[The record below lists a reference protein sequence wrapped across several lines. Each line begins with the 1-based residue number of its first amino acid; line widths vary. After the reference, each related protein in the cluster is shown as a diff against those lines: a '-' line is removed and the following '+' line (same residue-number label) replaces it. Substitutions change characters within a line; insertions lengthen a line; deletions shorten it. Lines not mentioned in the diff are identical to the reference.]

1 MRWTLLLALGAC
13 VSNPLVVHPEV
24 PDPTVEDPA
33 TPIAEHGAPP
43 PSSCLPAMSLD
54 PAEQRR
60 VVERMITEG
69 TLCADAFAWLGA
81 LQRRAGEHEQAA
93 RNLRRALSIRSDD
106 ADVLVELALVHY
118 LREELDLARLAA
130 HHALA
135 LDRGHAAGHN
145 LLGLLAMRRGDVN
158 EAIRL
163 FERASELDL
172 ELLEAW
178 MNLGQVSL
186 SVRGYA
192 AAERAFERV
201 VAIDPESYDAH
212 IGLGVARRGLGALDA
227 AEQSYRRAI
236 ELAAQRPEAH
246 FNLGVLY
253 QDHREASIETVRAA
267 RAHFQAFLQ
276 RIDGGET
283 RETVLRRC
291 GERRGC
297 RPGRLELLDQ
307 MEHAFTP

>member
-1 MRWTLLLALGAC
+1 MRWTFLLTLAAC
-13 VSNPLVVHPEV
+13 VSNPAIHPEV
-24 PDPTVEDPA
+24 PDPDDEDPDPPVA
-33 TPIAEHGAPP
+33 DYGAPP
-43 PSSCLPAMSLD
+43 PSSCLPTLEGD
-54 PAEQRR
+54 PGQQRR
-60 VVERMITEG
+60 QVEAIIARG

-81 LQRRAGEHEQAA
+81 LQRRAGEHDLAA
-93 RNLRRALSIRSDD
+93 RSLLRSLAIESDD
-106 ADVLVELALVHY
+106 ADVLVELALVRF
-118 LREELDLARLAA
+118 LRGEHELARLTT
-130 HHALA
+130 HHALQ
-135 LDRGHAAGHN
+135 LDAAHAAGHN
-145 LLGLLAMRRGDVN
+145 LLGLLALQRGDVN

-212 IGLGVARRGLGALDA
+212 IGLGVARRGLGQLDR
-227 AEQSYRRAI
+227 AEESYRRAI

-253 QDHREASIETVRAA
+253 QDHRETSMETIRAA
-267 RAHFQAFLQ
+267 RGHFQAFLQ
-276 RIDGGET
+276 RAEGGDA
-283 RETVLRRC
+283 RDAVLRRC
-291 GERRGC
+291 DDRRRC
-297 RPGRLELLDQ
+297 RPGRLELLDD
-307 MEHAFTP
+307 MESAFTP